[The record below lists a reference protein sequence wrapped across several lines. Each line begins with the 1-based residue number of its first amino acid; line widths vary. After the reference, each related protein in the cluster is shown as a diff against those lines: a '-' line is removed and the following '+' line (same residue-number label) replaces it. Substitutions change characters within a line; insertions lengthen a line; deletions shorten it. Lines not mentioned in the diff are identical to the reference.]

1 MIMKMMT
8 TISMKM
14 MAIVGSRIEVP
25 CAIRVLEVLK
35 VFSYRF
41 EDAESNE
48 RGLTSGKCGEL
59 SLEGV
64 FQNGS
69 QNTLNWP
76 KRVPKQ
82 SDGYQILFI
91 MMLWEYKKFKQCKMP

>member
-1 MIMKMMT
+1 M
-8 TISMKM
+8 
-14 MAIVGSRIEVP
+14 
-25 CAIRVLEVLK
+25 LEEFK

-64 FQNGS
+64 FQNGR
-69 QNTLNWP
+69 QNTLNGHSGP
-76 KRVPKQ
+76 KRSLNKPVLIRF
-82 SDGYQILFI
+82 YAL
-91 MMLWEYKKFKQCKMP
+91 

>member
-1 MIMKMMT
+1 MIGPF
-8 TISMKM
+8 ISVDFQVCYRNKSHHK
-14 MAIVGSRIEVP
+14 VGSRIEVP

-64 FQNGS
+64 FQNGG
-69 QNTLNWP
+69 QNTLN
-76 KRVPKQ
+76 
-82 SDGYQILFI
+82 
-91 MMLWEYKKFKQCKMP
+91 

>member
-1 MIMKMMT
+1 MDSKHVQVDKNQHFGKLKNNP
-8 TISMKM
+8 TIESF
-14 MAIVGSRIEVP
+14 ASYSLLVGSRIEVP
-25 CAIRVLEVLK
+25 CAIRVLEELK

-64 FQNGS
+64 FQNGG
-69 QNTLNWP
+69 QNTLNWHYG
-76 KRVPKQ
+76 
-82 SDGYQILFI
+82 S
-91 MMLWEYKKFKQCKMP
+91 

>member
-1 MIMKMMT
+1 MQRSVYVVRLMIRVL
-8 TISMKM
+8 
-14 MAIVGSRIEVP
+14 VGSRIGVP
-25 CAIRVLEVLK
+25 FSIRVLEEFK

-64 FQNGS
+64 FQNGR
-69 QNTLNWP
+69 QNILN
-76 KRVPKQ
+76 
-82 SDGYQILFI
+82 
-91 MMLWEYKKFKQCKMP
+91 

>member
-1 MIMKMMT
+1 MIGEVT
-8 TISMKM
+8 TLVVCEAML
-14 MAIVGSRIEVP
+14 VGSKIVVP

-35 VFSYRF
+35 VFSYKF

-64 FQNGS
+64 F
-69 QNTLNWP
+69 
-76 KRVPKQ
+76 
-82 SDGYQILFI
+82 
-91 MMLWEYKKFKQCKMP
+91 FKMAAKIP